1 MVPNK
6 IAFEQAL
13 GHVPSERD
21 HALLASAAEKDRE
34 GTFETRHRFKSA
46 RVRENV
52 KDVEILGLR
61 KASQTESKHAVKFK
75 AAERILGHLRSS
87 DHLDSGTPMNRGSLD
102 IVFDETKSIVGY
114 LLEGRRLHLQ
124 KGRTRSFF
132 SVGFS
137 DAFSIAKAHLVT
149 HEDAS
154 DFPRA
159 VGHSDLVTRH
169 PKQNLQAIGVD
180 VNGCHGRLSIVA
192 LVLDASRRFAP
203 RGRKYEVA
211 AARVED
217 DVHDLRRGRAD
228 GDPPMVRALVLDDTA
243 A

>member
-1 MVPNK
+1 MPSK
-6 IAFEQAL
+6 IVTDKVLGLIPSKGDSAL
-13 GHVPSERD
+13 FVSV
-21 HALLASAAEKDRE
+21 AEKERE
-34 GTFETRHRFKSA
+34 SALEARHRSKSG
-46 RVRENV
+46 RVREDV
-52 KDVEILGLR
+52 KGVEIGGPR
-61 KASQTESKHAVKFK
+61 EAEQTESKHAVKFK